1 MPDPVRIALDA
12 MGGDRG
18 PAIVVAGAALAHVR
32 RPDTRYLFFGDHWQV
47 KQPRTGNVGAVRDEA
62 AMLAEEEAYAT
73 GDSWIPLLREAARLG
88 EIGFGR
94 IDFDIGGGRPEIWE
108 CNTNPV
114 PAMASFSAQGGRSE
128 RIIPRGWQQLRDALA
143 LLDDEAAHAVT
154 VEIEPVARYED
165 LYRDMLNDVRER
177 ANLPPPE

>member
-1 MPDPVRIALDA
+1 MTGLGVCSPIGV
-12 MGGDRG
+12 GEESFF
-18 PAIVVAGAALAHVR
+18 AALESGRSGVAV
-32 RPDTRYLFFGDHWQV
+32 DEE
-47 KQPRTGNVGAVRDEA
+47 GAKA
-62 AMLAEEEAYAT
+62 
-73 GDSWIPLLREAARLG
+73 GFPLSARIG
-88 EIGFGR
+88 EFGFGR

-114 PAMASFSAQGGRSE
+114 PAVASFSAQGGRSE

-143 LLDDEAAHAVT
+143 LLDNEAAHAVT